1 MTEVQG
7 QPVEGGRMA
16 CSGQRMQHGGRLP
29 CAQPACS
36 VTLRSRAAA
45 AAAAAAFCAAASWI
59 AAVRGFKGGAAAIG
73 KWTQSASSKGQQGG
87 IDEVQCFLALRLR
100 QQHTLLPA
108 VAAAGGAPNCAC
120 HCGQCSHGMHSICT
134 PHPCPCLCAA
144 VAAALVDCQQCSQL
158 LPAAAALDARG
169 QDAGS
174 VCTAGA
180 SCMALSRLCV

>member
-59 AAVRGFKGGAAAIG
+59 AA
-73 KWTQSASSKGQQGG
+73 
-87 IDEVQCFLALRLR
+87 
-100 QQHTLLPA
+100 
-108 VAAAGGAPNCAC
+108 
-120 HCGQCSHGMHSICT
+120 
-134 PHPCPCLCAA
+134 
-144 VAAALVDCQQCSQL
+144 
-158 LPAAAALDARG
+158 
-169 QDAGS
+169 
-174 VCTAGA
+174 
-180 SCMALSRLCV
+180 